1 MGWRLPVL
9 SDSAPGREI
18 ASRIPT
24 APPTL
29 RHITIGPEDVARAF
43 LEGRNKHTRDAYD
56 RDLRDFAAFLGAESP
71 RAAVAALILAGKG
84 TAHSMALSFRVHL
97 TERKLAPSTVA
108 RKLAALRSVVKLA
121 GQVGQVDWELTL
133 ASPTVEG
140 YRDTSGPGED
150 GWKLIRERAKADA
163 AAGSIKGARD
173 WAIVR
178 LLHDL
183 ALRREEVAS
192 LDLEHLE
199 HDGGGDP
206 RHVWILGK
214 KRTQR
219 ERLSL
224 PKATG
229 EAIAGW
235 IAKRGEHPGPLFPR
249 VDRGGRGELAER
261 ISGRS
266 IHRMI
271 QALGERAELRS
282 SLSPHKIRH
291 HSITKALDR
300 TSGDVRKVQR
310 FSRHKDLRTL
320 TIYDDRRRDGAG
332 EVSSLV
338 AEDE

>member
-1 MGWRLPVL
+1 M
-9 SDSAPGREI
+9 SESATGREI
-18 ASRIPT
+18 ASRVPT
-24 APPTL
+24 APPIL
-29 RHITIGPEDVARAF
+29 ITPILIGPEDVARAF
-43 LEGRNKHTRDAYD
+43 LEGRNPHTRAAYD
-56 RDLRDFAAFLGAESP
+56 RDLRDFARFLGAESP

-84 TAHSMALSFRVHL
+84 TAHMMALSFRVHL
-97 TERKLAPSTVA
+97 TERKLAPSTIA

-150 GWKLIRERAKADA
+150 GWKLIRERAKADVA
-163 AAGSIKGARD
+163 GGSIKGARD

-192 LDLEHLE
+192 LDLDHLE
-199 HDGGGDP
+199 RDGAGLP

-219 ERLSL
+219 ERLTL

-249 VDRGGRGELAER
+249 VDRGASGSHDER
-261 ISGRS
+261 MSGRS
-266 IHRMI
+266 IHRLI
-271 QALGERAELRS
+271 EALGERSGLRS
-282 SLSPHKIRH
+282 KLSPHRIRH

-300 TSGDVRKVQR
+300 TAGDVRQVQR

-332 EVSSLV
+332 EVSGLV
-338 AEDE
+338 AEDD

>member
-1 MGWRLPVL
+1 MNEP
-9 SDSAPGREI
+9 ATGREI
-18 ASRIPT
+18 ASRVPS
-24 APPTL
+24 APPVL
-29 RHITIGPEDVARAF
+29 KHITIGPEDVARAF
-43 LEGRNKHTRDAYD
+43 LEGRNQHTRAAYD
-56 RDLRDFAAFLGAESP
+56 RDLRDFAAFLGAEGP

-84 TAHSMALSFRVHL
+84 TAHAMALSFRVHL
-97 TERKLAPSTVA
+97 IERGLAPATVA

-121 GQVGQVDWELTL
+121 GQVGQVDWDLSI

-150 GWKLIRERAKADA
+150 GWKLIRERARADA
-163 AAGSIKGARD
+163 AEGTIKGARD

-192 LDLEHLE
+192 LDWEHLE
-199 HDGGGDP
+199 RDGAGLP

-229 EAIAGW
+229 EALLGW
-235 IAKRGEHPGPLFPR
+235 IERRGEHEGPLFPR
-249 VDRGGRGELAER
+249 VDRGGRGALSER

-271 QALGERAELRS
+271 QALGERAGSRG
-282 SLSPHKIRH
+282 LSPHKIRH

-300 TSGDVRKVQR
+300 TAGDVRKVQR

>member
-1 MGWRLPVL
+1 MSEP
-9 SDSAPGREI
+9 AAGREI
-18 ASRIPT
+18 ASRVPS

-43 LEGRNKHTRDAYD
+43 LEGRNQHTRAAYD
-56 RDLRDFAAFLGAESP
+56 RDLRDFAAFLGAETP

-84 TAHSMALSFRVHL
+84 TAHGMALAFRAHL
-97 TERKLAPSTVA
+97 MARKLAPSTIA

-121 GQVGQVDWELTL
+121 GQVGQVDWELSIG
-133 ASPTVEG
+133 SPTVET

-150 GWKLIRERAKADA
+150 GWRAVRELAKAE
-163 AAGSIKGARD
+163 AAGGSAKGLRD
-173 WAIVR
+173 FAIVR

-199 HDGGGDP
+199 RDGGGVP

-219 ERLSL
+219 ERLTL
-224 PKATG
+224 PAATG
-229 EAIAGW
+229 EALGAWVSG
-235 IAKRGEHPGPLFPR
+235 RGEHPGPLFPR
-249 VDRGGRGELAER
+249 LDRGGRGELAER

-266 IHRMI
+266 IHRLVGG
-271 QALGERAELRS
+271 LGARAGLRS
-282 SLSPHKIRH
+282 KLGPHRIRH

-300 TSGDVRKVQR
+300 TAGDVRKVQR

-338 AEDE
+338 ADDD